1 MNPMSI
7 RDALNSTPRES
18 FANSEPLSVVGICLD
33 EETWTVLKL
42 FAESAPLIK
51 LRSHFSEYAAQDS
64 DSVIDWLGSPPPDI
78 CIIDFDRDRRRAAQ
92 AAENIRSAAPET
104 ALFAISSDAQ
114 PDLIIQAMRSGCSE
128 YLLKPMGREQL
139 LNAVARVGGRRR
151 ERAQPFKAQVL
162 AFMGAKGGCGVTSL
176 VTQLGAL
183 LANSFGKKTLVVDLH
198 PDFGDAALYLGL
210 TKYRYHFFELVE
222 NTDRLDAELLQSFL
236 ARHPS
241 GLELIPAPEGTDAP
255 RRILPGAVAQTFD
268 FLRMRYEYILVDMA
282 PGLSDE
288 NLEMIRHCDQLHVVT
303 VAEVSALRNVVRH
316 CDYLTRKE
324 IPRERFRVV
333 LNRHQKRSLISD
345 SEIEKTINQKIFWKV
360 PNQYAHVVKAIN
372 GGDPIAQLSTSEV
385 TRNLRELAFF
395 LGAKAAGGEK
405 EKDKRK
411 EGSGFLGLL
420 GRS

>member
-7 RDALNSTPRES
+7 RDSLNGAPRES
-18 FANSEPLSVVGICLD
+18 YSTGDSLSVVGVCLD

-42 FAESAPLIK
+42 FSESAPLIK
-51 LRSHFSEYAAQDS
+51 LRSHLSEYRTQEADS
-64 DSVIDWLGSPPPDI
+64 PTEWFGAPPPDI
-78 CIIDFDRDRRRAAQ
+78 CIIDFDRDRKKAAQ
-92 AAENIRSAAPET
+92 TAEIIHSAFPET
-104 ALFAISSDAQ
+104 ALFAISSDPQ
-114 PDLIIQAMRSGCSE
+114 PGLIIEAMRSGCGE
-128 YLLKPMGREQL
+128 YLVKPIGREQL

-151 ERAQPFKAQVL
+151 ERLQPNKAQIF

-183 LANSFGKKTLVVDLH
+183 FASSFSKKTLVVDLH

-210 TKYRYHFFELVE
+210 TRYRYHFFELVE

-236 ARHPS
+236 ARHSS
-241 GLELIPAPEGTDAP
+241 GLDLIPAPEGNDMP
-255 RRILPGAVAQTFD
+255 RRIQPGAIAQTFD
-268 FLRMRYEYILVDMA
+268 FLKARYDYILVDMA

-288 NLEMIRHCDQLHVVT
+288 NLEMIRHCDQLHVIT
-303 VAEVSALRNVVRH
+303 VAEVSALRNAVRH
-316 CDYLTRKE
+316 FDYLTRKE

-345 SEIEKTINQKIFWKV
+345 SEIEKTIGQRIFWKV

-372 GGDPIAQLSTSEV
+372 GGDPIASLSSSEV
-385 TRNLRELAFF
+385 TRNLKDFAST
-395 LGAKAAGGEK
+395 LGAKPSATS
-405 EKDKRK
+405 DKKK

>member
-7 RDALNSTPRES
+7 RDDLSSSARES
-18 FANSEPLSVVGICLD
+18 FSANEPLAVLGMCLD
-33 EETWTVLKL
+33 QETWAVLKT
-42 FAESAPLIK
+42 FADSAPLIK
-51 LRSHFSEYAAQDS
+51 LRTHLSDYRTQEHDS
-64 DSVIDWLGSPPPDI
+64 PVDWLGTPAPEI
-78 CIIDFDRDRRRAAQ
+78 CIIDFDRDRRKAAM
-92 AAENIRSAAPET
+92 AAEIIHSAAPET
-104 ALFAISSDAQ
+104 AIFAVSSDAQ

-128 YLLKPMGREQL
+128 YLLKPIGREQL

-151 ERAQPFKAQVL
+151 ERLQPFRAQVL

-183 LANSFGKKTLVVDLH
+183 LANSCGRKTLVVDLH

-222 NTDRLDAELLQSFL
+222 NNDRLDAELLQSFL
-236 ARHPS
+236 ARHSS
-241 GLELIPAPEGTDAP
+241 GLELIPAPEGNDTQ

-268 FLRMRYEYILVDMA
+268 FLRMRYDYILVDMA

-288 NLEMIRHCDQLHVVT
+288 NLELIRHCDQMHVVT

-316 CDYLTRKE
+316 FDYLTRKE

-345 SEIEKTINQKIFWKV
+345 SEIEKTIGQKIYWRV

-372 GGDPIAQLSTSEV
+372 GGDPIALLASSEV
-385 TRNLRELAFF
+385 TKNLNELASA
-395 LGAKAAGGEK
+395 LGAKPPAREK
-405 EKDKRK
+405 K
-411 EGSGFLGLL
+411 GSGFLGLL
-420 GRS
+420 GR

>member
-7 RDALNSTPRES
+7 RDALNNSPRES
-18 FANSEPLSVVGICLD
+18 FSTSEPLSVVGVCLD
-33 EETWTVLKL
+33 EQTWTVLKQ

-51 LRSHFSEYAAQDS
+51 LRSHLSEYRIQDS
-64 DSVIDWLGSPPPDI
+64 DSATDWLGDPTPDI
-78 CIIDFDRDRRRAAQ
+78 CIVDFDRDRRRAAA
-92 AAENIRSAAPET
+92 AAENIHSAAPET
-104 ALFAISSDAQ
+104 AIFAVSADAQ

-151 ERAQPFKAQVL
+151 ERAQPFRAQVL
-162 AFMGAKGGCGVTSL
+162 AFMGAKGGCGVTSV
-176 VTQLGAL
+176 VTQLGAM
-183 LANSFGKKTLVVDLH
+183 LANSFSKKTLIVDLH
-198 PDFGDAALYLGL
+198 TDFGDAALYLGL

-222 NTDRLDAELLQSFL
+222 NNDRLDAELLQSFL
-236 ARHPS
+236 AHHSS
-241 GLELIPAPEGTDAP
+241 GLELIPAPEGNDTP
-255 RRILPGAVAQTFD
+255 RRILPGAITQTFD
-268 FLRMRYEYILVDMA
+268 FLRMRYDFILVDMA

-303 VAEVSALRNVVRH
+303 VSEVSALRNVVRH
-316 CDYLTRKE
+316 LDYLTRKE

-345 SEIEKTINQKIFWKV
+345 SEIEKTIGQRIYWKV

-372 GGDPIAQLSTSEV
+372 GGDPVAHISSSDV
-385 TRNLRELAFF
+385 TKNLKELAAVM
-395 LGAKAAGGEK
+395 GAKPNVGEK
-405 EKDKRK
+405 KK
-411 EGSGFLGLL
+411 ESSGFLGLL

>member
-1 MNPMSI
+1 MKPMSI
-7 RDALNSTPRES
+7 RDELNSSPRES
-18 FANSEPLSVVGICLD
+18 YSTSEPLSVVGVCLD
-33 EETWTVLKL
+33 EGTWTVLKA

-51 LRSHFSEYAAQDS
+51 LRSHISEYRTQDTES
-64 DSVIDWLGSPPPDI
+64 ATEWLGTPAPDI
-78 CIIDFDRDRRRAAQ
+78 CIVDFDRDRRKAAQ
-92 AAENIRSAAPET
+92 AAENIHSAAPET
-104 ALFAISSDAQ
+104 AIFAVSTDAQ

-151 ERAQPFKAQVL
+151 ERTQPFRAQVL

-183 LANSFGKKTLVVDLH
+183 LANSFTRKTLIVDLH

-222 NTDRLDAELLQSFL
+222 NNDRLDAELLQSFL
-236 ARHPS
+236 ARHSS
-241 GLELIPAPEGTDAP
+241 GLELIPAPEGNDTP

-268 FLRMRYEYILVDMA
+268 FLRARYDYILVDMA

-316 CDYLTRKE
+316 FDYLTRKE

-345 SEIEKTINQKIFWKV
+345 SEIEKTLGQKIFWKV

-372 GGDPIAQLSTSEV
+372 GGDPIALLSSSDV
-385 TRNLRELAFF
+385 TRNLRELASS
-395 LGAKAAGGEK
+395 LGAKPGSGEK
-405 EKDKRK
+405 KR

-420 GRS
+420 GR

>member
-7 RDALNSTPRES
+7 RDSLNGAPRES
-18 FANSEPLSVVGICLD
+18 YSTGDSLSVVGVCLD

-42 FAESAPLIK
+42 FSESAPLIK
-51 LRSHFSEYAAQDS
+51 LRSHLSEYRTQEADS
-64 DSVIDWLGSPPPDI
+64 PADWFGSPPPDI
-78 CIIDFDRDRRRAAQ
+78 CIIDFDRDRKKAAQ
-92 AAENIRSAAPET
+92 TAEIIHSAFPET
-104 ALFAISSDAQ
+104 ALFAISSDPQ
-114 PDLIIQAMRSGCSE
+114 PGLIIEAMRSGCGE
-128 YLLKPMGREQL
+128 YLVKPVGREQL

-151 ERAQPFKAQVL
+151 ERLQPNKAQIF

-183 LANSFGKKTLVVDLH
+183 FASSFSKKTLVVDLH

-210 TKYRYHFFELVE
+210 TRYRYHFFELVE

-236 ARHPS
+236 ARHSS
-241 GLELIPAPEGTDAP
+241 GLDLIPAPEGNDQP
-255 RRILPGAVAQTFD
+255 RRIQPGAIAQTFD
-268 FLRMRYEYILVDMA
+268 FLKARYDYILVDMA

-288 NLEMIRHCDQLHVVT
+288 NLEMIRHCDQLHVIT
-303 VAEVSALRNVVRH
+303 VAEVSALRNAVRH
-316 CDYLTRKE
+316 FDYLTRKE

-345 SEIEKTINQKIFWKV
+345 SEIEKTIGQRIFWKV

-372 GGDPIAQLSTSEV
+372 GGDPIASLSSSEV
-385 TRNLRELAFF
+385 TRNLKDFAST
-395 LGAKAAGGEK
+395 LGAKPSATS
-405 EKDKRK
+405 DKKK
-411 EGSGFLGLL
+411 EGTGFLGLL

>member
-7 RDALNSTPRES
+7 RDALNNSPRES
-18 FANSEPLSVVGICLD
+18 FSSSEPLSVVGVCLD
-33 EETWTVLKL
+33 EETWTVLKQ

-51 LRSHFSEYAAQDS
+51 LRSHISEYRVQDT
-64 DSVIDWLGSPPPDI
+64 DSVTDWLGNPTPDI
-78 CIIDFDRDRRRAAQ
+78 CIVDFDRDRRLAAA
-92 AAENIRSAAPET
+92 AAEVIHSAAPET
-104 ALFAISSDAQ
+104 AIFAVSSDAQ

-139 LNAVARVGGRRR
+139 LNSVARVGGRRR
-151 ERAQPFKAQVL
+151 ERLQPFKAQVL

-183 LANSFGKKTLVVDLH
+183 LANSLSKKTLVVDLH

-210 TKYRYHFFELVE
+210 TKYKYHFFELVE
-222 NTDRLDAELLQSFL
+222 NNDRLDAELLNSFL
-236 ARHPS
+236 ARHSS
-241 GLELIPAPEGTDAP
+241 GLELIPAPEGNDAP

-268 FLRMRYEYILVDMA
+268 FLKMRYDYILVDMA

-288 NLEMIRHCDQLHVVT
+288 NLEMIRHCDQLHVIT

-316 CDYLTRKE
+316 FDYLTRKE

-333 LNRHQKRSLISD
+333 LNRHQKRGLISD
-345 SEIEKTINQKIFWKV
+345 GEIEKTIGQKIFWKV

-372 GGDPIAQLSTSEV
+372 GGDPIALISSSEV
-385 TRNLRELAFF
+385 TKNLKEMAST
-395 LGAKAAGGEK
+395 LGVRPAAAEK
-405 EKDKRK
+405 KK
-411 EGSGFLGLL
+411 ESSGFLGLL
-420 GRS
+420 GR

>member
-7 RDALNSTPRES
+7 RDTMNSSPRES
-18 FANSEPLSVVGICLD
+18 FSTSEPLSVVGVCLD
-33 EETWTVLKL
+33 EDTWTVLKV
-42 FAESAPLIK
+42 FAESAPLIR
-51 LRSHFSEYAAQDS
+51 LRSHISEYRVQETDS
-64 DSVIDWLGSPPPDI
+64 ASDWLGAPSPDI
-78 CIIDFDRDRRRAAQ
+78 CIIDFDRDRRKAAM
-92 AAENIRSAAPET
+92 AAENIHSAAPDT
-104 ALFAISSDAQ
+104 AMFAVSSDSQ

-151 ERAQPFKAQVL
+151 ERLQPFKAQVL

-183 LANSFGKKTLVVDLH
+183 LANSLSKKTLIVDMH

-210 TKYRYHFFELVE
+210 TKYKYHFFELME
-222 NTDRLDAELLQSFL
+222 NNDRLDAELLHSFL
-236 ARHPS
+236 ARHSS
-241 GLELIPAPEGTDAP
+241 GLELIPAPEGNDTT
-255 RRILPGAVAQTFD
+255 RRILPGAVSQTFD
-268 FLRMRYEYILVDMA
+268 FLRMRYDYILVDMA

-288 NLEMIRHCDQLHVVT
+288 NLEMIRHCDQLQVIT

-324 IPRERFRVV
+324 IPRERFRVI

-345 SEIEKTINQKIFWKV
+345 SEIEKTIGQKIFWKV

-372 GGDPIAQLSTSEV
+372 GGDPIALLSSSEV
-385 TRNLRELAFF
+385 TKNLRDLAST

-405 EKDKRK
+405 KK
-411 EGSGFLGLL
+411 ESSGILGLF
-420 GRS
+420 GRQ

>member
-1 MNPMSI
+1 MKPMSI
-7 RDALNSTPRES
+7 RDELNSSPRES
-18 FANSEPLSVVGICLD
+18 FSTSEPLSVVGVCLD
-33 EETWTVLKL
+33 EETWTVLKV
-42 FAESAPLIK
+42 FADSAPLIR
-51 LRSHFSEYAAQDS
+51 LRSHVSEYRTQDT
-64 DSVIDWLGSPPPDI
+64 DSVLEWMGTPTPDI
-78 CIIDFDRDRRRAAQ
+78 CIVDFDRDRRKAAM
-92 AAENIRSAAPET
+92 AAEIIHSAAPES
-104 ALFAISSDAQ
+104 AIFAVSSDAQ

-128 YLLKPMGREQL
+128 YLLKPIGREQL

-151 ERAQPFKAQVL
+151 ERLQPFRAQVL

-183 LANSFGKKTLVVDLH
+183 LANSCGKKTLVVDLH

-222 NTDRLDAELLQSFL
+222 NNDRLDAELLQSFL
-236 ARHPS
+236 ARHSS
-241 GLELIPAPEGTDAP
+241 GLELIPAPEGNDTQ

-268 FLRMRYEYILVDMA
+268 FLRARYDYILVDMA

-288 NLEMIRHCDQLHVVT
+288 NLELIRHCDQLHVVT

-316 CDYLTRKE
+316 FDYLTRKE

-345 SEIEKTINQKIFWKV
+345 GEIEKTIGQKIFWKV

-372 GGDPIAQLSTSEV
+372 GGDPIATLSSSDV
-385 TRNLRELAFF
+385 TRNLRELASS
-395 LGAKAAGGEK
+395 LGAKATTPDKKK
-405 EKDKRK
+405 ES
-411 EGSGFLGLL
+411 SGFLGLL
-420 GRS
+420 GR

>member
-7 RDALNSTPRES
+7 RDAINNSPRES
-18 FANSEPLSVVGICLD
+18 FSTTEPLSVVGVCLD
-33 EETWTVLKL
+33 EETWTVLKV
-42 FAESAPLIK
+42 FAESAPLIR
-51 LRSHFSEYAAQDS
+51 LRSHISEYRIQET
-64 DSVIDWLGSPPPDI
+64 DSVPDWLGSPSPDI
-78 CIIDFDRDRRRAAQ
+78 CIIDFDRDRRKAAQ
-92 AAENIRSAAPET
+92 ASELIHGAAPDT
-104 ALFAISSDAQ
+104 ALFAVSSESQ

-151 ERAQPFKAQVL
+151 ERLQPFKAQVL

-183 LANSFGKKTLVVDLH
+183 LANSFSKKTLIVDLH

-236 ARHPS
+236 ARHSS
-241 GLELIPAPEGTDAP
+241 GLDLIPAPEGNDAQ

-268 FLRMRYEYILVDMA
+268 FLRMRYEYILVDMG
-282 PGLSDE
+282 PSLSDE
-288 NLEMIRHCDQLHVVT
+288 NLEMIRHCDQLQVVT

-316 CDYLTRKE
+316 FDYLTRKE
-324 IPRERFRVV
+324 IPRERFRVI

-345 SEIEKTINQKIFWKV
+345 AEIEKTLGQKIFWKV

-372 GGDPIAQLSTSEV
+372 GGDPIALLSSSEV
-385 TRNLRELAFF
+385 TRNLRELAST
-395 LGAKAAGGEK
+395 LGAKAGGEK
-405 EKDKRK
+405 KK
-411 EGSGFLGLL
+411 ESSGLLGLL
-420 GRS
+420 GR

>member
-7 RDALNSTPRES
+7 RDAANSSPRES
-18 FANSEPLSVVGICLD
+18 FSTSEPLSVVGVCLD

-42 FAESAPLIK
+42 FSESAPLIK
-51 LRSHFSEYAAQDS
+51 LRSHISEYRIQDS
-64 DSVIDWLGSPPPDI
+64 DSPAEWLGSPPPDI
-78 CIIDFDRDRRRAAQ
+78 CLIDFDRDRRRAAQ
-92 AAENIRSAAPET
+92 VAENIHSAAPEC
-104 ALFAISSDAQ
+104 AIFAVSADAQ

-128 YLLKPMGREQL
+128 YLLKTVGKEQL

-151 ERAQPFKAQVL
+151 ERTQPFKAQVL

-183 LANSFGKKTLVVDLH
+183 LANSFSKKTLIVDLH

-222 NTDRLDAELLQSFL
+222 NNDRLDAELLQSFL
-236 ARHPS
+236 ARHSS
-241 GLELIPAPEGTDAP
+241 GLELIPAPEGNDAP

-268 FLRMRYEYILVDMA
+268 FLRMRYDYILVDMA

-288 NLEMIRHCDQLHVVT
+288 NLEMIRHCDQLQVVT

-316 CDYLTRKE
+316 LDYLTRKE

-333 LNRHQKRSLISD
+333 LNRHQKRALISD
-345 SEIEKTINQKIFWKV
+345 SEIEKTLGQKIFWKV

-372 GGDPIAQLSTSEV
+372 GGDPIALLSSSDV
-385 TRNLRELAFF
+385 TKNLKELASIM
-395 LGAKAAGGEK
+395 GAKPSSGEK
-405 EKDKRK
+405 KK
-411 EGSGFLGLL
+411 ESSGFLGLL

>member
-1 MNPMSI
+1 MKPMSI
-7 RDALNSTPRES
+7 RDELNSSPRES
-18 FANSEPLSVVGICLD
+18 FSTSEPLSVVGVCLD
-33 EETWTVLKL
+33 EETWTVLKV
-42 FAESAPLIK
+42 FADSAPLIR
-51 LRSHFSEYAAQDS
+51 LRSHVSEYRAQDM
-64 DSVIDWLGSPPPDI
+64 DSVLEWMGTPTPDI
-78 CIIDFDRDRRRAAQ
+78 CIVDFDRDRRKAAM
-92 AAENIRSAAPET
+92 AAEIIHSAAPET
-104 ALFAISSDAQ
+104 AIFAVSSDAQ

-128 YLLKPMGREQL
+128 YLLKPIGREQL

-151 ERAQPFKAQVL
+151 ERLQPFRAQVL

-183 LANSFGKKTLVVDLH
+183 LANSCGKKTLVVDLH

-222 NTDRLDAELLQSFL
+222 NNDRLDAELLQSFL
-236 ARHPS
+236 ARHSS
-241 GLELIPAPEGTDAP
+241 GLELIPAPEGNDTQ

-268 FLRMRYEYILVDMA
+268 FLRGRYDYILVDMA

-288 NLEMIRHCDQLHVVT
+288 NLELIRHCDQLHVVT

-316 CDYLTRKE
+316 FDHLTRKE

-345 SEIEKTINQKIFWKV
+345 SEIEKTIGQKIFWKV

-372 GGDPIAQLSTSEV
+372 GGDPIATLSSSDV
-385 TRNLRELAFF
+385 TRNLRELATS
-395 LGAKAAGGEK
+395 LGAKATTPVKK
-405 EKDKRK
+405 ES
-411 EGSGFLGLL
+411 SGFLGLL
-420 GRS
+420 GR

>member
-7 RDALNSTPRES
+7 RDEVNSSARES
-18 FANSEPLSVVGICLD
+18 FSTSEPLSVVGVCLD

-51 LRSHFSEYAAQDS
+51 LRSHSSEYRVQEHDS
-64 DSVIDWLGSPPPDI
+64 PSDWLGTPAPEI
-78 CIIDFDRDRRRAAQ
+78 CIVDFDRDRRKAAVV
-92 AAENIRSAAPET
+92 AENIHSALPEV
-104 ALFAISSDAQ
+104 AIFAVSSDAQ

-128 YLLKPMGREQL
+128 YLLKPIGREQL

-151 ERAQPFKAQVL
+151 ERTQSARAQVL

-183 LANSFGKKTLVVDLH
+183 LSSSLSKKTLIVDLH

-222 NTDRLDAELLQSFL
+222 NNDRLDTDLLQSFL
-236 ARHPS
+236 NRHSS
-241 GLELIPAPEGTDAP
+241 GLDLIPAPEGNDNP
-255 RRILPGAVAQTFD
+255 RRITPGAVAQTFD
-268 FLRMRYEYILVDMA
+268 FLRLRYDYILVDMP

-288 NLEMIRHCDQLHVVT
+288 NLELIRHCDQLHVVT

-316 CDYLTRKE
+316 FDYLTRKE

-333 LNRHQKRSLISD
+333 LNRHQKRSLIGD
-345 SEIEKTINQKIFWKV
+345 SEIEKTLNQKIYWKV

-372 GGDPIAQLSTSEV
+372 GGDPVAMLSSSLV
-385 TRNLRELAFF
+385 TQNLRELASL
-395 LGAKAAGGEK
+395 LGAKASAEK
-405 EKDKRK
+405 EKKK
-411 EGSGFLGLL
+411 ESSGLFGLL

>member
-7 RDALNSTPRES
+7 RDDLSQSPREGFS
-18 FANSEPLSVVGICLD
+18 TSEPLSVVGVCLD

-51 LRSHFSEYAAQDS
+51 LRSHLSDYRVQENDS
-64 DSVIDWLGSPPPDI
+64 PADWLGTPSPEI
-78 CIIDFDRDRRRAAQ
+78 CIVDFDRDRRKAA
-92 AAENIRSAAPET
+92 AVAENIRSAVPDIAI
-104 ALFAISSDAQ
+104 FAVSSDAQ

-128 YLLKPMGREQL
+128 YLLKPIGREQL

-151 ERAQPFKAQVL
+151 EKLQPYRAQVL

-183 LANSFGKKTLVVDLH
+183 LANSLSKKTLIVDLH

-210 TKYRYHFFELVE
+210 TRYKYHFFELVE
-222 NTDRLDAELLQSFL
+222 NNDRLDAELLQSFL
-236 ARHPS
+236 NHHSS
-241 GLELIPAPEGTDAP
+241 GLDLIPAPEGNDTA

-268 FLRMRYEYILVDMA
+268 FLRLRYDYILVDMA
-282 PGLSDE
+282 LGLSDE

-316 CDYLTRKE
+316 FDYLTRKE
-324 IPRERFRVV
+324 IPRERFRVI
-333 LNRHQKRSLISD
+333 LNRHQKRSLIGD
-345 SEIEKTINQKIFWKV
+345 SEIEKTLNQKIFWKV

-372 GGDPIAQLSTSEV
+372 GGDPIALLSTSDV
-385 TRNLRELAFF
+385 TRNLKDLASS
-395 LGAKAAGGEK
+395 LGAKPAPEK
-405 EKDKRK
+405 KK
-411 EGSGFLGLL
+411 ESSGFLGLL
-420 GRS
+420 GR